1 MLVHGQLPLLLH
13 SRDHSRQ
20 HLERENVVDQV
31 MNQVNQVNQVMIGE
45 NTFLGEPSTETP
57 FTLCSKEAILAVS
70 KNHQIYGELAF

>member
-20 HLERENVVDQV
+20 HLERENQVMNQV
-31 MNQVNQVNQVMIGE
+31 MNQVNQVNQVNKVIIDE

-70 KNHQIYGELAF
+70 ENNYD

>member
-31 MNQVNQVNQVMIGE
+31 MHQVNQVMSGE

>member
-31 MNQVNQVNQVMIGE
+31 MNQVNQVNQVMSGE

-57 FTLCSKEAILAVS
+57 FTLCSKEAILAV
-70 KNHQIYGELAF
+70 

>member
-31 MNQVNQVNQVMIGE
+31 MNQVNQVNQVMNGE

-70 KNHQIYGELAF
+70 ENNQR

>member
-31 MNQVNQVNQVMIGE
+31 MNQVNKVNQVMNGE

-57 FTLCSKEAILAVS
+57 FTLCSKEAILAV
-70 KNHQIYGELAF
+70 